1 MKTISR
7 ARFLLPSLALLT
19 MTAPAFADDEKKLE
33 SEAKKANACIP
44 VRPRMYFQSI
54 GNDFV
59 YVESASDRFLM
70 TMARSCPG
78 LERGYNIRFK
88 TKKRRVCSNS
98 RAALEYEDLQITMP
112 ACRIR
117 VIDKVED
124 WQDAQALMLEK
135 KQAREAQKKKS
146 EADRKSRD

>member
-1 MKTISR
+1 MMTLPQTR
-7 ARFLLPSLALLT
+7 LLLASLALLT
-19 MTAPAFADDEKKLE
+19 ITGIALADDEKKLE
-33 SEAKKANACIP
+33 REAKKENACITI
-44 VRPRMYFQSI
+44 RSRMYLQAV

-78 LERGYNIRFK
+78 LERGFNIRFK
-88 TKKRRVCSNS
+88 TNRRRVCSNS

-117 VIDKVED
+117 VIDKVEN
-124 WQDAQALMLEK
+124 WQEAQALMIEK
-135 KQAREAQKKKS
+135 KQAREKKDK
-146 EADRKSRD
+146 D

>member
-1 MKTISR
+1 MKIMTLPQ
-7 ARFLLPSLALLT
+7 AWLLLASLALLSLSGHT
-19 MTAPAFADDEKKLE
+19 LADDEKKLE
-33 SEAKKANACIP
+33 REAKKENACIP
-44 VRPRMYFQSI
+44 IRPRMYLQAV

-98 RAALEYEDLQITMP
+98 RAALAYEDLQITMP

-117 VIDKVED
+117 VIDKVEN
-124 WQDAQALMLEK
+124 WQEAQALMIEK
-135 KQAREAQKKKS
+135 KQAREKKDK
-146 EADRKSRD
+146 EKKDKD